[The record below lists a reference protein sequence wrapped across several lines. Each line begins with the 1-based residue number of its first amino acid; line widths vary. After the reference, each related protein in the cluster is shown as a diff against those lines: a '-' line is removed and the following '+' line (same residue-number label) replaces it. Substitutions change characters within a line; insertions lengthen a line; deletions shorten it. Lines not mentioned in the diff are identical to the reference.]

1 MRFYGALLYLRFG
14 ALSVYGIWR
23 LRDDTLAF
31 GRWMG
36 LGWGYGQE
44 LQMYDIEL
52 TMTMRAQRVMK
63 PPVIAIVIHDY
74 LH

>member
-1 MRFYGALLYLRFG
+1 MLFSICDLGRYLFMAYGG
-14 ALSVYGIWR
+14 YGMIPF
-23 LRDDTLAF
+23 AF